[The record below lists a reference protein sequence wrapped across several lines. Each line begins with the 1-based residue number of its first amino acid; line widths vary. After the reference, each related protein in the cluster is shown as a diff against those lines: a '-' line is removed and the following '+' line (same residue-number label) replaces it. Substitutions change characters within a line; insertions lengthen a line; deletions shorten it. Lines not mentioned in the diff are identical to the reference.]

1 MLESPAQPGLRE
13 RKKQQTRRRIIEVA
27 LRLCDAQGF
36 DATTVE
42 QIADAADVSPRT
54 VNRYFELKED
64 IVLAPLQD
72 FGQIIGDELRNQPVT
87 GNELQALFDTY
98 MAVTEASIAGQT
110 LPFEW
115 FQQMQRIVRT
125 SPTVR
130 ARSMELADTKT
141 VTIHNTLAERLGT
154 DPDSLTVRLIAGTWH
169 AILRTGMECDNTL
182 TEREPVESARAS
194 ISAVRGAFEEFVQR
208 CVLPLTRGCHTERNA
223 DDHRAETPAIG

>member
-27 LRLCDAQGF
+27 LRMCDAHGF

-64 IVLAPLQD
+64 IVLAPLVD
-72 FGQIIGDELRNQPVT
+72 FAKLIGDELRKQPVT

-98 MAVTEASIAGQT
+98 LAVTNASIAGQT

-115 FQQMQRIVRT
+115 FQHMQRIMRT

-130 ARSMELADTKT
+130 ARSMDIADTKT
-141 VTIHNTLAERLGT
+141 IEIHSALAERIGA
-154 DPDSLTVRLIAGTWH
+154 DPDSMTVRLIAGTWN
-169 AILRTGMECDNTL
+169 AIMRTGIECDATL
-182 TEREPVESARAS
+182 PDRDPMDSAHAA
-194 ISAVRGAFEEFVQR
+194 ICAVRGAFDEFVQR
-208 CVLPLTRGCHTERNA
+208 CVLPLTRGCSA
-223 DDHRAETPAIG
+223 SGSAESGAAR